1 MLAKYDMI
9 PLEVFE
15 AVQTSNMNVG
25 GDVIEKNSQSY
36 VVRGIGLLTKPE
48 DIGNIIVKDIN
59 NVPVLVRNVAQVKES
74 NAPRVGQPDWMTRAT
89 WSKAS
94 SSCARVKTPPKCWA
108 A

>member
-1 MLAKYDMI
+1 MT

-15 AVQTSNMNVG
+15 PVQKSNMNVG

-59 NVPVLVRNVAQVKES
+59 NVPVLVRNVAQVVES
-74 NAPRVGQPDWMTRAT
+74 NAPAWAKPGWTTSRT
-89 WSKAS
+89 WWRAS
-94 SSCARVKTPPKCWA
+94 SSCARAKTPPKCWA